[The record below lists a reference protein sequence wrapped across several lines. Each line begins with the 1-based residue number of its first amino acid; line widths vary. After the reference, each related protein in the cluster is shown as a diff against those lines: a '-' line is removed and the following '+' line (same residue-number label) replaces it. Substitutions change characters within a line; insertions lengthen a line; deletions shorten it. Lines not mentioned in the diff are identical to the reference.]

1 MIYSSVWEDSYYFQ
15 EVGKVNGIFKRVGR
29 YNTIFTVVGRY
40 LINLR
45 GWEGTWYIQEGGK
58 VHDIFTRVG
67 RYLITLQGLEEGLNE
82 KSADLSLN
90 PP

>member
-1 MIYSSVWEDSYYFQ
+1 MLYSRGWEGSCHFQ
-15 EVGKVNGIFKRVGR
+15 EGGKVHDIFKCVGGF
-29 YNTIFTVVGRY
+29 ILFS
-40 LINLR
+40 R